1 MPQHG
6 EFDAVARRKLEEL
19 AEKSMPQHAAKMKK
33 LRKRLRAVCR
43 GMRVGGTWMKTLEEA
58 FELLEEVSLNAY
70 QWQSDRPARGINENH
85 SIDTISALS
94 AQMEA
99 LGRKMDNLNAFH
111 TDCQH
116 SILHGINEDNAGL
129 YHPSLITD
137 LCKAA
142 GVVWS
147 KGEEIQQPKW
157 IIYAKLI
164 EAMEDN
170 DEDPGAGSG
179 SAAHAMPTQPSTM
192 QARMAALEAQVAY
205 FGQYHQ
211 SFVNIR

>member
-1 MPQHG
+1 M
-6 EFDAVARRKLEEL
+6 A
-19 AEKSMPQHAAKMKK
+19 
-33 LRKRLRAVCR
+33 
-43 GMRVGGTWMKTLEEA
+43 
-58 FELLEEVSLNAY
+58 LN
-70 QWQSDRPARGINENH
+70 
-85 SIDTISALS
+85 LS
-94 AQMEA
+94 S
-99 LGRKMDNLNAFH
+99 K
-111 TDCQH
+111 H

-192 QARMAALEAQVAY
+192 QARKAALEAQVAY

-211 SFVNIR
+211 SFVNISPTFYTTTSIGTTTTTTGTASGRSIRE